1 MTATIILSW
10 CKAASRWLKRKK
22 EKYIDHPRFERRM
35 RKQRAERGFS
45 EKDTWDVDDWL
56 TTVLPSM
63 IEEFYKNLHTTPLE
77 TEAFLKGAD
86 PFKFKYTSDLEIT
99 PELSDAMDRWW
110 ENHLREIAFHLREAN
125 YGTCSLR
132 NKFEEENHWTPEY
145 EVKISRYRH
154 KQFQKAMNM
163 LALVF
168 GTLND

>member
-1 MTATIILSW
+1 MTATTILSW
-10 CKAASRWLKRKK
+10 CKAASRWLKRNK

-35 RKQRAERGFS
+35 RKQRA
-45 EKDTWDVDDWL
+45 
-56 TTVLPSM
+56 
-63 IEEFYKNLHTTPLE
+63 
-77 TEAFLKGAD
+77 D
-86 PFKFKYTSDLEIT
+86 PFKFKYTSDLEIN

-132 NKFEEENHWTPEY
+132 NKFEEENHWTHEY
-145 EVKISRYRH
+145 EVKVSRYRH

-168 GTLND
+168 GNLND